1 LARQDFTTK
10 VGDLVAATKLELDKL
25 QHRRPESS
33 QKLGLECSTFES
45 WLLQNV
51 KAVHV
56 QKAGSELW
64 LNNFVALT
72 DYLVNPAVLKKNFL
86 VVNELCLNYIP
97 KLEET
102 PEWLEK
108 LKQKLAAHLTQ
119 CYALSEQTR
128 LSS

>member
-1 LARQDFTTK
+1 MARQDFTAK
-10 VGDLVAATKLELDKL
+10 VSELVATTQLEVDKL
-25 QHRRPESS
+25 QHRRPVSS

-72 DYLVNPAVLKKNFL
+72 DYLANPAVRKKNFL
-86 VVNELCLNYIP
+86 VVNELCVSYIP

-102 PEWLEK
+102 PAWLEK
-108 LKQKLAAHLTQ
+108 LKQKLDAHTMQ
-119 CYALSEQTR
+119 CYALSE
-128 LSS
+128 